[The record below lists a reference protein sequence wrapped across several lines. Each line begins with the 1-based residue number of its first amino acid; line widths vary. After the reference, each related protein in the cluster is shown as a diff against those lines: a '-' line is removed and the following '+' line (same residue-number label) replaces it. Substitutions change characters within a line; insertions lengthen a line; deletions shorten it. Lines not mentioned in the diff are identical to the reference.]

1 MVIRFLMSLLV
12 AVFAGSA
19 FAGQVVDATDRMEIN
34 WSTLKI
40 RFYGEA
46 VLNDSDSDAYKSA
59 ERKAW
64 HDGLTYAS
72 EAVRNLNVSVNE
84 GLVASPDKLTEDARK
99 AAKQVS
105 TSTSSYNTTYFGDGH
120 VRVHLESTL
129 PKALETSGIRFRQK
143 DPSEP
148 AMTQFTGIVLK
159 ADKATKPKPI
169 YQVVD
174 ESGAVVFDVKDMA
187 EEAYRKN
194 LMGRWFKRPTAG
206 ELGEAAGK
214 NPVQLEAEVQD
225 GRFVVSRASWDKALE
240 GHRSLL
246 VNGLVVIALP

>member
-1 MVIRFLMSLLV
+1 MFIRPMMVLV
-12 AVFAGSA
+12 ACATASGA
-19 FAGQVVDATDRMEIN
+19 FAGQLVDTSDRMEIN

-46 VLNDSDSDAYKSA
+46 ALSESDPEAYKSA
-59 ERKAW
+59 EKKAW
-64 HDGLTYAS
+64 HDGLSYVAD
-72 EAVRNLNVSVNE
+72 AVRNLNVSVNE

-105 TSTSSYNTTYFGDGH
+105 TATSSFNTTYYGDGR

-148 AMTQFTGIVLK
+148 AMTQYSAIVLK
-159 ADKATKPKPI
+159 ADKATKPKPS

-174 ESGAVVFDVKDMA
+174 ENGAVLFDVKDMA
-187 EEAYRKN
+187 EESYRRN
-194 LMGRWFKRPTAG
+194 LMGRWFKKPTAT

-214 NPVQLEAEVQD
+214 NPVQLAAVVQD
-225 GRFVVSRASWDKALE
+225 GRFVVSRGEWDKALE

-246 VNGLVVIALP
+246 VNGQVVIALP